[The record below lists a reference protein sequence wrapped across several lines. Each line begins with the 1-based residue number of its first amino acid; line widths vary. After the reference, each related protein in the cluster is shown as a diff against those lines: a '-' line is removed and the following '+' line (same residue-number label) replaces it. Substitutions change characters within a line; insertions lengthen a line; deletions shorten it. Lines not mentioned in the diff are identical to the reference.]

1 MQAQNAHKPDR
12 ARGFTL
18 VEVIVIIVVAGFLGA
33 VVVNLM
39 GTQLLRSGT
48 PLMSA
53 KSAAQAEATMET
65 ITAYYSQC
73 VNTSTSGALDT
84 VAARYPSNA
93 TLTMTR
99 NASFNGV
106 DALTVTV
113 TEGGVSLTTI
123 LTQERTSSADAAVTY

>member
-1 MQAQNAHKPDR
+1 MQALNPHRQGRAH
-12 ARGFTL
+12 GFTL
-18 VEVIVIIVVAGFLGA
+18 VEVIVIIVVAGVLGA

-39 GTQLLRSGT
+39 GTQLVRSGT

-65 ITAYYSQC
+65 ITAYYSQR
-73 VNTSTSGALDT
+73 VNSGTSGALDA
-84 VAARYPSNA
+84 VAAHYPANA
-93 TLTMTR
+93 TLAMTR
-99 NASFNGV
+99 NANFEGV

-123 LTQERTSSADAAVTY
+123 LTQERTNSADAAVTY